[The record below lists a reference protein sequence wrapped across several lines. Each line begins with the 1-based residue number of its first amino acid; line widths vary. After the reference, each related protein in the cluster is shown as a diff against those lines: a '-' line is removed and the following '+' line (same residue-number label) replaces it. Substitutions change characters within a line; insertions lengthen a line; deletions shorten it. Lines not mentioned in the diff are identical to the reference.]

1 MQTGVQ
7 KVMKLSKL
15 QIIGIVCVG
24 IFALAAVALGVI
36 CIIYDR
42 QFEGSIIIAVT
53 AFLLILYG
61 IINLILQAQD
71 KKFFTEVV
79 GPLRCEAQGYVKING
94 GKSIDA
100 TLKLCD
106 NAILFDMDGY
116 KHTPYR
122 YSSVEYDKLN
132 AHKFDIKFDIVDIG
146 SIKFITDRAYKVKL
160 IDNILSKK
168 LSAQAW

>member
-1 MQTGVQ
+1 
-7 KVMKLSKL
+7 
-15 QIIGIVCVG
+15 
-24 IFALAAVALGVI
+24 
-36 CIIYDR
+36 
-42 QFEGSIIIAVT
+42 
-53 AFLLILYG
+53 
-61 IINLILQAQD
+61 
-71 KKFFTEVV
+71 
-79 GPLRCEAQGYVKING
+79 
-94 GKSIDA
+94 
-100 TLKLCD
+100 
-106 NAILFDMDGY
+106 MDGY